1 MVENNID
8 LSQETTD
15 IAVSNGYD
23 KMNTFE
29 LLDTYLD
36 KHLDHQM
43 INKENIEPGDWDN
56 DLDKLEELEKELE
69 VIEKYMLKKVEN
81 IEHVMIRKDLAL
93 AQVKSAEGVYKKHL
107 DFLRNKRR
115 TIEGAWTNL
124 ETLIITLVEGFGEE
138 KKNGHV
144 SLNKDSITYT
154 VYQSPGSLEIQND
167 EEIPDRY
174 LKLSTKLDRAR
185 LRKDI
190 IKDGNTDYAS
200 VPKVKRLKIK

>member
-1 MVENNID
+1 MALKQKTI
-8 LSQETTD
+8 TD
-15 IAVSNGYD
+15 IAIKEGYD
-23 KMNTFE
+23 RMNTFE

-36 KHLDHQM
+36 RHLDYQM
-43 INKENIEPGDWDN
+43 LGKEHEENGYNKENAMVTMENELATIE
-56 DLDKLEELEKELE
+56 E
-69 VIEKYMLKKVEN
+69 YMLKKVEN

-93 AQVKSAEGVYKKHL
+93 EQVKSAEGVYKKHL

-115 TIEGAWTNL
+115 IIEGAWTNL

-138 KKNGHV
+138 KKNGNV
-144 SLNKDSITYT
+144 ALNKDSITYT
-154 VYQSPGSLEIQND
+154 VYQSPGSLEVQND

-200 VPKVKRLKIK
+200 VPRVKRLKIR

>member
-1 MVENNID
+1 MA
-8 LSQETTD
+8 LSMKLSTE
-15 IAVSNGYD
+15 IATKNGYD

-29 LLDTYLD
+29 LLDLYLD
-36 KHLDHQM
+36 KHLDYQM
-43 INKENIEPGDWDN
+43 LGKEHEESNNGEEDAMVAMEN
-56 DLDKLEELEKELE
+56 DLA
-69 VIEKYMLKKVEN
+69 VVEKYMLRKIEN

-93 AQVKSAEGVYKKHL
+93 EQVKSAEGVYKKHL
-107 DFLRNKRR
+107 EFLRNKRK
-115 TIEGAWTNL
+115 TIENAWVNL
-124 ETLIITLVEGFGEE
+124 EDLIITLVEGFGEE

-174 LKLSTKLDRAR
+174 LKLSTKLDKAR

-190 IKDGNTDYAS
+190 IKDGDTDYAS

>member
-1 MVENNID
+1 MALKQKTI
-8 LSQETTD
+8 TD
-15 IAVSNGYD
+15 IAIKEGYD
-23 KMNTFE
+23 RMNTFE

-36 KHLDHQM
+36 RHLDYQM
-43 INKENIEPGDWDN
+43 LGKEHEENGYNKENAMVTMENELATIE
-56 DLDKLEELEKELE
+56 E
-69 VIEKYMLKKVEN
+69 YMLKKVEN

-93 AQVKSAEGVYKKHL
+93 EQVKSAEGVYKKHL

-115 TIEGAWTNL
+115 IIEGAWTNL

-138 KKNGHV
+138 KKNGNV
-144 SLNKDSITYT
+144 ALNKDFITYT
-154 VYQSPGSLEIQND
+154 VYQSPGSLEVQND

-190 IKDGNTDYAS
+190 IKDGDTDYAS

>member
-1 MVENNID
+1 MVKNIS
-8 LSQETTD
+8 LKEKITD
-15 IAVSNGYD
+15 VAIQNGYD

-36 KHLDHQM
+36 RHLDYQM
-43 INKENIEPGDWDN
+43 LGIEHEEGGLNKENAMQTMEN
-56 DLDKLEELEKELE
+56 ELAA
-69 VIEKYMLKKVEN
+69 IEKYMLRKVEN

-93 AQVKSAEGVYKKHL
+93 EQVKSAEGVYKKHL
-107 DFLRNKRR
+107 DFLRNKRK
-115 TIEGAWTNL
+115 TIENAWTNL
-124 ETLIITLVEGFGEE
+124 EDLIITLVEGFGEE

-144 SLNKDSITYT
+144 ALNKDSITYT
-154 VYQSPGSLEIQND
+154 VYQSPGSLEVQND

-174 LKLSTKLDRAR
+174 LNLSTKLDRAR

-190 IKDGNTDYAS
+190 IKDGDTDYAS

>member
-1 MVENNID
+1 MVDKTNA
-8 LSQETTD
+8 

-36 KHLDHQM
+36 KHLDYQM
-43 INKENIEPGDWDN
+43 LSTEHEEGGYNKENAMVTMEH
-56 DLDKLEELEKELE
+56 ELAA
-69 VIEKYMLKKVEN
+69 IEKYMLKKVEN

-93 AQVKSAEGVYKKHL
+93 GQVKSAEGVYKKHL
-107 DFLRNKRR
+107 EFLRNKRR
-115 TIEGAWTNL
+115 TIENAWTNL

-154 VYQSPGSLEIQND
+154 VYQSPGSLEVQND

-190 IKDGNTDYAS
+190 IKDGDTDYAS